1 MITLTSL
8 LFTVHFIGLSLGLG
22 AATVKLVLLY
32 RCRSDHNFVGTFFK
46 VIRPITKTIIIGLIL
61 ITLSGIAF
69 LFTGY
74 GFSTKLIVKIV
85 LVVIIWILGPYIDN
99 VLEPKLYKLAPL
111 PGQAGSPEFASALN
125 KYIVFDTIAGALFY
139 VIVILWVLFI

>member
-1 MITLTSL
+1 MISLISL
-8 LFTVHFIGLSLGLG
+8 LLTVHLLGLSLGLG

-32 RCRSDHNFVGTFFK
+32 RCRSDIGFLPIFFN

-61 ITLSGIAF
+61 VTLSGIGF
-69 LFTGY
+69 LINGY
-74 GFSTKLIVKIV
+74 GFSTMLIIKII

-99 VLEPKLYKLAPL
+99 VLEPKLHKLAPD
-111 PGQAGSPEFASALN
+111 PGEAGSAEFISALN

-139 VIVILWVLFI
+139 VIIAEWVLFN